1 MKFVLISNL
10 YILYFYIFNI
20 AYFVSST
27 YVVTI
32 NNQWLKILCT
42 INKRFFNRK
51 NSEHLYPKIKFSY
64 ERNVY
69 YILDLNISFSVYL
82 HISISSWCTEETRK
96 EKGWERWSVGIELWK
111 KLLDYRVGYYADDAV
126 SLVVIFIPVA
136 HLLRK
141 VFTHMCAP
149 IVSHAERATGKCVC
163 LLRVVDKSAEARG
176 AWWFFKIHSRHAKK
190 RTTGADDRDI
200 LSFPSQGSSG
210 VANILNSN
218 RLSIVVYSRPC
229 LFERLGI

>member
-1 MKFVLISNL
+1 MSIISSIQIFPSL
-10 YILYFYIFNI
+10 CTYIF
-20 AYFVSST
+20 
-27 YVVTI
+27 
-32 NNQWLKILCT
+32 
-42 INKRFFNRK
+42 
-51 NSEHLYPKIKFSY
+51 P
-64 ERNVY
+64 
-69 YILDLNISFSVYL
+69 
-82 HISISSWCTEETRK
+82 SSWCTKETRK

-149 IVSHAERATGKCVC
+149 IVSHAERNDKCVC

-218 RLSIVVYSRPC
+218 HLLIIVYSRPC
-229 LFERLGI
+229 LFERLGIFRQEWGLLFSRFNSCYKLIKISNFVIVGYATVDARKSFHTNNGQSKISF